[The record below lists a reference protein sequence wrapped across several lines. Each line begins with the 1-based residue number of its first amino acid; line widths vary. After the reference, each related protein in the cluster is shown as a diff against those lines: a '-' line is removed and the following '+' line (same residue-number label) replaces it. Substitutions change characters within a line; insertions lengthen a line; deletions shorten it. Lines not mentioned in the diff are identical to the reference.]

1 MARISSYPR
10 DLDVNDGDAWIGT
23 ESSNRLTRNFTAA
36 AVAKYLNIKGKIS
49 ISAQMVFKFVLT
61 AVPANGEFSGPADGS
76 NMGSITT
83 LEVSGLDASG
93 QNTVQFMEYLVDND
107 ILISKQNDIST
118 FGHFTIDSYT
128 SNGGVY
134 TLTLTLVGG
143 GSNGVISENAFYDF
157 AVFTLSSG
165 LADKTFEFTQGV
177 PSTTWNIQ
185 HNLNK
190 FPSIT
195 VIDTADTVVTGQYT
209 YIDNNNVTLTFSA
222 GFAGKAYLN

>member
-49 ISAQMVFKFVLT
+49 ISAQMVFKFVLQT
-61 AVPANGEFSGPADGS
+61 TPANGEFSGPADGS

-177 PSTTWNIQ
+177 PAVTWNIQ
-185 HNLNK
+185 HNLGK
-190 FPSIT
+190 FPSVSVVNNNNV
-195 VIDTADTVVTGQYT
+195 VINGEIT
-209 YIDNNNVTLTFSA
+209 YIDNNNLTCNFSA
-222 GFAGKAYLN
+222 AFAGKAYLN

>member
-61 AVPANGEFSGPADGS
+61 AIPANGEFSGPADGS
-76 NMGSITT
+76 NMGDITT

-107 ILISKQNDIST
+107 ILISKQNDISA

-134 TLTLTLVGG
+134 TLSLTLVGS

-177 PSTTWNIQ
+177 PATTWNIQ
-185 HNLNK
+185 HDLGK

>member
-61 AVPANGEFSGPADGS
+61 AIPANGEFSGPADGS

-177 PSTTWNIQ
+177 PAVTWNIQ
-185 HNLNK
+185 HNLGK
-190 FPSIT
+190 FPSVSVVNNNNV
-195 VIDTADTVVTGQYT
+195 VINGEIT
-209 YIDNNNVTLTFSA
+209 YIDNNNLTCNFSA
-222 GFAGKAYLN
+222 AFAGKAYLN

>member
-61 AVPANGEFSGPADGS
+61 AIPANGEFSGPADGS
-76 NMGSITT
+76 NMGDITT

-93 QNTVQFMEYLVDND
+93 QNTVQFIEYLVGNN
-107 ILISKQNDIST
+107 ILISKQNDISV

-134 TLTLTLVGG
+134 TLALTLVGG
-143 GSNGVISENAFYDF
+143 GSNGVISENA
-157 AVFTLSSG
+157 

-177 PSTTWNIQ
+177 PAVTWNIQ
-185 HNLNK
+185 HNLGK
-190 FPSIT
+190 FPSVSVVNNNNI
-195 VIDTADTVVTGQYT
+195 VINGEIT
-209 YIDNNNVTLTFSA
+209 YIDNNNLTCNFSA
-222 GFAGKAYLN
+222 AFAGKAYLN

>member
-61 AVPANGEFSGPADGS
+61 AIPANGEFSGPADGS
-76 NMGSITT
+76 NMGDITT

-93 QNTVQFMEYLVDND
+93 QNTVQFMEYLVGND
-107 ILISKQNDIST
+107 ILISKQNDISA

-134 TLTLTLVGG
+134 TLALTLVGS

-165 LADKTFEFTQGV
+165 LADKTFEFTQGT
-177 PSTTWNIQ
+177 PATTWNIQ
-185 HNLNK
+185 HDLGK
-190 FPSIT
+190 FPSVSVVNNNN
-195 VIDTADTVVTGQYT
+195 VIINGEIT
-209 YIDNNNVTLTFSA
+209 YIDNNNLTCNFSA
-222 GFAGKAYLN
+222 AFAGKAYLN

>member
-61 AVPANGEFSGPADGS
+61 AIPANGEFSGPADGS

-165 LADKTFEFTQGV
+165 LADKTFEYQQVT
-177 PSTTWNIQ
+177 PSTTWNIA
-185 HNLNK
+185 HNLGK

-195 VIDTADTVVTGQYT
+195 VIDTGDTVVTGQYT

-222 GFAGKAYLN
+222 AFAGKAYLN